1 MKYNKYASLIK
12 WVLVGC
18 CLILLG
24 TRSSTRIKD
33 ISVETLRKEGK
44 ILSAKISDTSYS
56 QAIQITH
63 IDGPVAE
70 LKEEHDST
78 YFYKV
83 SYIDKNGRKSDIGLR
98 NESSTSRLVDELEKA
113 NTLGGEPKWLIA
125 SVHSASDIPDYAK
138 IMKSYL
144 FNDENNQQLKYYIT
158 LSDDKE
164 FQKGGT
170 TSFTFFTYIAIFCIL
185 IGFIRYYLNHKR
197 LNDFFKLYPE
207 LNETLDQIENNGGYV
222 DPDIR
227 VFFYKNHLVSYK
239 SSFKT
244 CDIHDALTIYHH
256 SYSFMISIFPIIRKN
271 EIRIVLSDGNEEKLP
286 LRHQNVSKTDL
297 ALTRLKNQI
306 HDKFPNIEL

>member
-1 MKYNKYASLIK
+1 M
-12 WVLVGC
+12 
-18 CLILLG
+18 
-24 TRSSTRIKD
+24 
-33 ISVETLRKEGK
+33 
-44 ILSAKISDTSYS
+44 
-56 QAIQITH
+56 
-63 IDGPVAE
+63 
-70 LKEEHDST
+70 
-78 YFYKV
+78 
-83 SYIDKNGRKSDIGLR
+83 
-98 NESSTSRLVDELEKA
+98 
-113 NTLGGEPKWLIA
+113 IA
-125 SVHSASDIPDYAK
+125 SVESASDIPDYAK
-138 IMKSYL
+138 IMNSYL
-144 FNDENNQQLKYYIT
+144 FNHGNNQQLKYYIT

-164 FQKGGT
+164 FQKSGT

-256 SYSFMISIFPIIRKN
+256 SNSFMISIFPIIRKN
-271 EIRIVLSDGNEEKLP
+271 EIRVVLSDGNEEKLP

-306 HDKFPNIEL
+306 HEKFPNIEL